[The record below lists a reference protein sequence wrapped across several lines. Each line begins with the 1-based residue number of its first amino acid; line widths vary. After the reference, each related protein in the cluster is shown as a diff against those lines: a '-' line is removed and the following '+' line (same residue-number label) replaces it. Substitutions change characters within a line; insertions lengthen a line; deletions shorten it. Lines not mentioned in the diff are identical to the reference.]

1 MTAPDLVARLN
12 HIAAVL
18 DEEPGTRE
26 TCATLYAVAAALDA
40 AARDTELADAVSFR
54 EGQRALWPQLEAA
67 QRDTARLDKAERLL
81 AVGGN
86 IYGDSASPEDGTPS
100 SVTLAPEGTDDVP
113 APTLRAALD
122 AWQGEAK

>member
-1 MTAPDLVARLN
+1 MTAPDLAARLRDLSTFEAEYADRDLLR
-12 HIAAVL
+12 AAA
-18 DEEPGTRE
+18 D
-26 TCATLYAVAAALDA
+26 ALDA
-40 AARDTELADAVSFR
+40 AARDTAELTRLLQAEVHRANLAEADVH
-54 EGQRALWPQLEAA
+54 
-67 QRDTARLDKAERLL
+67 RLDKAEKLL